1 MKKKNKNSKKRISI
15 NDMGF
20 DKSFIISSIIIIL
33 LFGGIILFNKVL
45 TPQINLKGKNSII
58 INYKSKYKDAGYKAT
73 LLGDDVTK
81 DVKVKGKVNT
91 NKLGEYD
98 ITYSIG
104 KGILNKKITRRVTVA
119 DTEKPKIEM
128 SKDNIYI
135 CPGAKVK
142 YEKNAKVTDNYD
154 GDISKKLKVTY
165 DEKTSVVSYEA
176 KDSSGNK
183 KVVNK
188 KVLFED
194 IEKPTIELIGSDN
207 KSIYIGD
214 NYQEEGIKAND
225 NCDGNISDK
234 YTKEGEVNTNQLGEY
249 VITYKV
255 QDKAK
260 NENTITRKVRV
271 IEKNKNGVIY
281 LTFDDGPQEGT
292 TNVILDILKE
302 EGVQATFFVTC
313 KGPDYL
319 IKREYDEGHTVALH
333 TCSHDY
339 AKIYSS
345 DNAFFEDL
353 YTVQNR
359 VKNITGYESK
369 ISRFP
374 GGSSNTVSRKYSWG
388 IMSRLTKEVQNRG
401 FKYYDWNLSSG
412 DAAGGYPTSDQIYNN
427 VVNSLSKNRANMVL
441 MHDIKTYTR
450 DALRR
455 IIKYGKENGYRFEKI
470 TMDTDM
476 VTQRVNN

>member
-1 MKKKNKNSKKRISI
+1 MKLKNF
-15 NDMGF
+15 GF
-20 DKSFIISSIIIIL
+20 DKSFIILSIIILL
-33 LFGGIILFNKVL
+33 LFGGIILYNKVL
-45 TPQINLKGKNSII
+45 TPQISLKGKHTIT
-58 INYKSKYKDAGYKAT
+58 INYKDDFKEPGYKAVF
-73 LLGDDVTK
+73 LGDDVTK
-81 DVKVKGKVNT
+81 DVKSTGKVNT
-91 NKLGEYD
+91 SKLGEYN
-98 ITYSIG
+98 ITYTIG
-104 KGILNKKITRRVTVA
+104 DGIISKKKVRKVVVA
-119 DTEKPKIEM
+119 DIEKPKIEM
-128 SKDNIYI
+128 NKDNIYI

-142 YEKNAKVTDNYD
+142 YEKKVKATDNYD
-154 GDISKKLKVTY
+154 GNISRKVKVAYDEEESIVTY
-165 DEKTSVVSYEA
+165 TVT
-176 KDSSGNK
+176 DSSGNK
-183 KVVNK
+183 NEIKK
-188 KVLFED
+188 KVLFKD
-194 IEKPTIELIGSDN
+194 IEKPTIELNGSDN
-207 KSIYIGD
+207 KVVYIGD
-214 NYQEEGIKAND
+214 NYQEEGVKAND
-225 NCDGNISDK
+225 NCDGDISDK
-234 YTKEGEVNTNQLGEY
+234 YSTEGEVKNDELGEY

-260 NENTITRKVRV
+260 NEASITRKIRV
-271 IEKNKNGVIY
+271 IERNKNGVIY

-339 AKIYSS
+339 ASIYSS
-345 DNAFFEDL
+345 DDAFFNDL

-369 ISRFP
+369 ITRFP
-374 GGSSNTVSRKYSWG
+374 GGSSNTVSRRYSSG
-388 IMSRLTKEVQNRG
+388 IMSRLTGEVQNRG
-401 FKYYDWNLSSG
+401 FRYYDWNLSSG
-412 DAAGGYPTSDQIYNN
+412 DAAGGSPTSDQIYNN
-427 VVNSLSKNRANMVL
+427 VVNSLNKNRANMVL

>member
-1 MKKKNKNSKKRISI
+1 MGKRKLKRKVKYL
-15 NDMGF
+15 GF
-20 DKSFIISSIIIIL
+20 DKSFIISCVLIVLLFIGIII
-33 LFGGIILFNKVL
+33 FNSVL
-45 TPQINLKGKNSII
+45 TPQINLKGKHTVI
-58 INYKSKYKDAGYKAT
+58 INYKDKYKDAGYKAT
-73 LLGDDVTK
+73 YLGDDITK

-91 NKLGEYD
+91 DKLGEYN
-98 ITYSIG
+98 ITYTVG
-104 KGILNKKITRRVTVA
+104 KGILSKKIVRRVKVA

-135 CPGAKVK
+135 CPGKEVE
-142 YEKNAKVTDNYD
+142 YEKKAKVTDNYD
-154 GDISKKLKVTY
+154 GDLSKKLKVEY
-165 DEKTSVVSYEA
+165 NEKDSIVSYSV

-183 KVVNK
+183 KVINK

-194 IEKPTIELIGSDN
+194 IEKPSIELIGSDN
-207 KSIYIGD
+207 KSVYIGE

-225 NCDGNISDK
+225 NCDGDISDK
-234 YTKEGEVNTNQLGEY
+234 YTTEGEVNTSSLGEY
-249 VITYKV
+249 VVTYKV
-255 QDKAK
+255 KDKAN
-260 NENTITRKVRV
+260 NEATIKRTVRV

-302 EGVQATFFVTC
+302 EGVAATFFVTC

-345 DNAFFEDL
+345 DAAFFEDL

-374 GGSSNTVSRKYSWG
+374 GGSSNTVSRKYSGG
-388 IMSRLTKEVQNRG
+388 IMSRLTAEVQNRG

-412 DAAGGYPTSDQIYNN
+412 DAAGGTPTSDQIYYN
-427 VVNSLSKNRANMVL
+427 VINSLSKNRANMVL
-441 MHDIKTYTR
+441 MHDIKPYTR

-455 IIKYGKENGYRFEKI
+455 IIRYGKENGYRFEKI